1 MKTKSPIRRLLVILA
16 IVAVGW
22 SWYKHML
29 DSGEHREGPSEELI
43 FLNSKSK
50 IPARS
55 ELTNQDTQGQDS
67 IHNSRDT
74 ANRQSDQTVDPAMA
88 EAQGLIDKGMIT
100 EGTAILE
107 DLVKREPYNTQ
118 AMMELAMVYTLD
130 YKTPVKARQLLE
142 KVVDINP
149 NHRAALN
156 ELELLYNELGAQS
169 DGLAW
174 LHLKSEQFPEALE
187 VQFAYGRMLANTD
200 PDGAI
205 PWLVKA
211 TQIPDDREHAFNELG
226 MAAFK
231 AGKIAMA
238 IDAWSQALQLAEAD
252 LEKAKAAGDH
262 GIDLLEDRIKVT
274 RTFISDARKQTSAQ

>member
-1 MKTKSPIRRLLVILA
+1 MVLA
-16 IVAVGW
+16 LGAIGW
-22 SWYKHML
+22 SWYKHVL
-29 DSGEHREGPSEELI
+29 ESGEHRESQSEELV
-43 FLNSKSK
+43 FLNSNSK
-50 IPARS
+50 IQARS
-55 ELTNQDTQGQDS
+55 ELTNQDRPGEDNIHDS
-67 IHNSRDT
+67 LNT
-74 ANRQSDQTVDPAMA
+74 ADGQSDQTVDPAMA

-107 DLVKREPYNTQ
+107 DLLKREPYNTQ

-156 ELELLYNELGAQS
+156 ELELLYNELGAQT

-252 LEKAKAAGDH
+252 LEKAKAAGDQ

-274 RTFISDARKQTSAQ
+274 KTFISDARKQTSAQ